1 MKNEKITTK
10 QKRVLNLIYN
20 NLKNNGFP
28 PTLAELRG
36 KLKVASNQAV
46 LNFLD
51 SLERKNYIKRGEG
64 QARGIKITKKGF
76 QILGKNALVPMVG
89 ESSAGAYVKSFTDV
103 FTDWI
108 KLPGQIL
115 ENEEVNLNEDV
126 FLIKVNGDSMI
137 NAGIDDGD
145 ILLVQKTQE
154 FKSGDIVVARSDEGT
169 TVKRFIA
176 EDGRI
181 YLKPE
186 NPKYDNILILEDTYF
201 DGKVVLNLSKI
212 IKSKK

>member
-1 MKNEKITTK
+1 M
-10 QKRVLNLIYN
+10 
-20 NLKNNGFP
+20 
-28 PTLAELRG
+28 
-36 KLKVASNQAV
+36 
-46 LNFLD
+46 
-51 SLERKNYIKRGEG
+51 
-64 QARGIKITKKGF
+64 
-76 QILGKNALVPMVG
+76 
-89 ESSAGAYVKSFTDV
+89 YVED
-103 FTDWI
+103 
-108 KLPGQIL
+108 L